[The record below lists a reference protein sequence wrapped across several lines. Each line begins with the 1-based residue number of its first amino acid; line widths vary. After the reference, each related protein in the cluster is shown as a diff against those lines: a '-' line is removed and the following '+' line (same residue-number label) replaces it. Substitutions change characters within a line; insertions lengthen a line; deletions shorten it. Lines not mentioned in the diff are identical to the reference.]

1 MERDGLENYSKLS
14 NKRLEDIVIMVRGE
28 LNKMT
33 RITVEALIVVDVHG
47 TIQYNTIQYII

>member
-1 MERDGLENYSKLS
+1 MQKNGLEMYSELS
-14 NKRLEDIVIMVRGE
+14 NRRLEDLVIMVRGE

-47 TIQYNTIQYII
+47 RT

>member
-1 MERDGLENYSKLS
+1 LLS

-28 LNKMT
+28 LDKMT

-47 TIQYNTIQYII
+47 NMKIYYIFTSADDDF